1 MNRYTDLPEGYVL
14 GFDFGL
20 KHIGVAVAQTV
31 TGHSAGLRTLLAKNG
46 NPSDWPQLKT
56 LVGEYLSLI
65 HI

>member
-1 MNRYTDLPEGYVL
+1 ML

-46 NPSDWPQLKT
+46 NPTDWPQLKT
-56 LVGEYLSLI
+56 LVGEYQPIAIIVGLPLNMEGS
-65 HI
+65 